1 LHYDRN
7 GALIATEISELGTPK
22 RGKVRDIYDLG
33 DSLLLVASD
42 RISAFDVV
50 MGNGIPTKGKV
61 LTMMSKFWF
70 EQLDFM
76 PNHLITMD
84 PAEYPDPLPAY
95 AEHLAG
101 RSMLVKKVD
110 ALPVECVARGYL
122 VGSGWKDYQKTG
134 CVCGIMLRQGYNLAG
149 KLDSPI
155 YTPAFKAD
163 QGAHDENITYAETI
177 TLIGADTAAYVR
189 QQSLRLYDTAAQIAD
204 ERGIIIADTKFE
216 FGRDGYEVILIDEV
230 LTPDSS
236 RFWPAQS
243 YAEGTN
249 PPSLDKQFVRDYLD
263 TLDWG
268 KTAPGPEL
276 PDEIVESTIAKYAG
290 AYRQLTG
297 RDL

>member
-1 LHYDRN
+1 VRYDSN
-7 GALIATEISELGTPK
+7 GALIATEISELGAPR

-33 DSLLLVASD
+33 DSLLLIASD

-50 MGNGIPTKGKV
+50 MSNGIPGKGNV
-61 LTMMSKFWF
+61 VTMMSSFWL
-70 EQLDFM
+70 EQLDFIT
-76 PNHLITMD
+76 NHLITMD

-95 AEHLAG
+95 AEHLEG

-134 CVCGIMLRQGYNLAG
+134 GVCGIMLRQGYSLAS
-149 KLDSPI
+149 KLDGPI
-155 YTPAFKAD
+155 YTPAFKAE
-163 QGAHDENITYAETI
+163 HDENITFAQTI
-177 TLIGADTAAYVR
+177 ELIGVEDAAFVR
-189 QQSLRLYDTAAQIAD
+189 DQTLKLYSAAAEIAS
-204 ERGIIIADTKFE
+204 EHGIIIADTKFE
-216 FGRDGYEVILIDEV
+216 FGRDGDDIILIDEV

-236 RFWPAQS
+236 RFWPAKS
-243 YAEGTN
+243 YAEGAN

-263 TLDWG
+263 SQDWG
-268 KTAPGPEL
+268 KTAPGPNL
-276 PDEIVESTIAKYAG
+276 PDDIVERTAGKYAA

>member
-1 LHYDRN
+1 
-7 GALIATEISELGTPK
+7 
-22 RGKVRDIYDLG
+22 
-33 DSLLLVASD
+33 
-42 RISAFDVV
+42 
-50 MGNGIPTKGKV
+50 
-61 LTMMSKFWF
+61 
-70 EQLDFM
+70 
-76 PNHLITMD
+76 
-84 PAEYPDPLPAY
+84 
-95 AEHLAG
+95 
-101 RSMLVKKVD
+101 
-110 ALPVECVARGYL
+110 
-122 VGSGWKDYQKTG
+122 
-134 CVCGIMLRQGYNLAG
+134 MLRQGYNLAG

-204 ERGIIIADTKFE
+204 ESGIIIADTKFE